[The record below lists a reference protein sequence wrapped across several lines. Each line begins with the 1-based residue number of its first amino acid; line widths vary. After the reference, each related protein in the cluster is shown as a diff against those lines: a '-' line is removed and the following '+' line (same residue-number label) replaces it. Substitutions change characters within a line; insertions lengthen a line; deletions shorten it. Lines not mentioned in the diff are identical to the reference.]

1 MVALQVDDSSR
12 CLYLFQMCS
21 CQVMNDSDG
30 VSRLNVLATDDDD
43 TDDDDD
49 DDDDARLDLY
59 SLM

>member
-1 MVALQVDDSSR
+1 
-12 CLYLFQMCS
+12 
-21 CQVMNDSDG
+21 MNDSDG